1 MRKIFLILILSLPV
15 LYYITTILSWEKK
28 KKIPIT
34 GDEPHYLM
42 ISESILKDWDFDLRN
57 NYEEDRVVKKII
69 GPVDVENH
77 TIEKNGKY
85 YSIHSIGISYIVSI
99 GYSIYGIVG
108 ARISLALLA
117 GILPFLFYQL
127 GKTFQFS
134 GTEAT
139 AIAVL
144 YSISL
149 PFPLAAG
156 QIFPDL
162 PTGILFILVFT
173 ILLKIDSRT
182 CRDIL
187 TPNTYSPPPEV
198 FKKNLTSKFKKIFE
212 NQNILIFVCGLAI
225 GSLIWFHVKNL
236 PIITLILFWIL
247 IDKKLNLKSKG
258 IFLGTSLFF
267 ILSLL
272 ICNFI
277 WFQSIFGPYGK
288 TNSPPTFELNFSHW
302 ITVFL
307 GLFMD
312 RNQGLFFQNPMIW
325 LQGIIGFLLLIR
337 DTNSRKIGV
346 LLLLV
351 LVLQLGLNA
360 GHPCSY
366 GCLALPGRFQ
376 WSAAVLFFLPVLCG
390 WKMLSKQITWKI
402 FILYVIYQI
411 WIGKYWFDHTA
422 SLYHLMEPD
431 SNKRFGFFP
440 KGILTYL
447 PSWTDPNLSWKDLLN
462 WTWIGI
468 FLMPILILSYLWLWN
483 NRKSPKV

>member
-15 LYYITTILSWEKK
+15 LYYIITVLSWEKK

-42 ISESILKDWDFDLRN
+42 ISESILKDWDFDLKN
-57 NYEEDRVVKKII
+57 NYEEDRVTKKII

-85 YSIHSIGISYIVSI
+85 YSIHSIGTSCIVSI
-99 GYSIYGIVG
+99 GYTIYGIVG

-127 GKTFQFS
+127 GKTFQFV
-134 GTEAT
+134 GMEA
-139 AIAVL
+139 AGIAVL

-162 PTGILFILVFT
+162 PTGVLLILVFT
-173 ILLKIDSRT
+173 ILLRIDSKT
-182 CRDIL
+182 YRDIL
-187 TPNTYSPPPEV
+187 SPNIFSPTPEV
-198 FKKNLTSKFKKIFE
+198 LKEIFK
-212 NQNILIFVCGLAI
+212 NQNILIFICGITI

-236 PIITLILFWIL
+236 PIITFILFWIL

-258 IFLGTSLFF
+258 ILLGTSLFF
-267 ILSLL
+267 ILSFL
-272 ICNFI
+272 ICNLI
-277 WFQSIFGPYGK
+277 WFQSIFGPYGEK
-288 TNSPPTFELNFSHW
+288 NSPPTFDLNFSHW

-337 DTNSRKIGV
+337 DTNSRRIGV

-366 GCLALPGRFQ
+366 GCLSLPGRFQ
-376 WSAAVLFFLPVLCG
+376 WSAAVLFFLPVLYG
-390 WKMLSKQITWKI
+390 WKVFNSLSKKVIWKV
-402 FILYVIYQI
+402 YVIYQI

-422 SLYHLMEPD
+422 SLYHLMEPNSD
-431 SNKRFGFFP
+431 KRSGFFP
-440 KGILTYL
+440 KKILPYL

-462 WTWIGI
+462 WIWIGI
-468 FLMPILILSYLWLWN
+468 FLLPILILSYLWVRN